1 MKRSSEV
8 RIGEIYEIVLSTYN
22 DDGRPNAA
30 PMGIAFTNRK
40 RVLVRLHK
48 GSRTLANVL
57 SRRCAVV
64 NLTSDPV
71 LFYRTAFKGETKLPN
86 FLFSKARMVNAPLL
100 KDADG
105 YLELSLIRS
114 IPEKEKVN
122 AEFSI
127 RRSSCGQP
135 PHLYS
140 RAPHALLEATV
151 HATRVR
157 EYLSRGKRRKAA
169 PLIRMIN
176 HYKDVI
182 ERVSPDSDYAR
193 AIKELQSNINRR
205 KRETQSTRKN
215 PV

>member
-1 MKRSSEV
+1 MKRSSEF
-8 RIGEIYEIVLSTYN
+8 RIGEIYETILSTYN

-30 PMGIAFTNRK
+30 PVGIAFINRK
-40 RVLVRLHK
+40 KIRAQLYK
-48 GSRTLANVL
+48 GSRTLTNIL
-57 SRRCAVV
+57 SKRCAVA
-64 NLTSDPV
+64 NLTSDPI
-71 LFYRTAFKGETKLPN
+71 LFYKTAFKGETKPPN
-86 FLFSKARMVNAPLL
+86 FHFSKARTVNAPLL
-100 KDADG
+100 KDAGG

-122 AEFSI
+122 MEFSI
-127 RRSSCGQP
+127 RRFSCGQP
-135 PHLYS
+135 IRLYS
-140 RAPHALLEATV
+140 RAAHALLEATV

-157 EYLSRGKRRKAA
+157 EYLSRGKRGKAA

-182 ERVSPDSDYAR
+182 GRVSPDSDYAR

-205 KRETQSTRKN
+205 KRETQSTHKN